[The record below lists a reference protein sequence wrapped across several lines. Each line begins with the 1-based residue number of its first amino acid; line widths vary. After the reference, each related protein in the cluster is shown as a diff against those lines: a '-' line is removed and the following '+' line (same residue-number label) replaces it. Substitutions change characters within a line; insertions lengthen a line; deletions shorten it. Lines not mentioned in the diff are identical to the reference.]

1 MKISN
6 YSNIRKMKINCKHF
20 LFLLVPHSAL
30 FQNTKY
36 QVSNITK
43 TLILASSPFIDH
55 TGLPVQ
61 YGSPVDL
68 SGDQEDQEKQEQEQE
83 EQEEDVSLPQAS
95 RIHEVRVLAPT
106 VSGSKRKPKSFYN
119 PYFEYENQRTR

>member
-1 MKISN
+1 M
-6 YSNIRKMKINCKHF
+6 
-20 LFLLVPHSAL
+20 PHSAL

-68 SGDQEDQEKQEQEQE
+68 SGEQEDQEKQEQEEKEQEQE
-83 EQEEDVSLPQAS
+83 EQEEEHEDFSLPQAS

>member
-1 MKISN
+1 M
-6 YSNIRKMKINCKHF
+6 
-20 LFLLVPHSAL
+20 PHSAL

-68 SGDQEDQEKQEQEQE
+68 SGVQEDQEKQEQEQEEQE

>member
-1 MKISN
+1 
-6 YSNIRKMKINCKHF
+6 MKINCKHF
-20 LFLLVPHSAL
+20 LFLLVPHCAL

-68 SGDQEDQEKQEQEQE
+68 SGVQEDQEDQEKQ

-119 PYFEYENQRTR
+119 PYFEYENQRTRWRLMYWY